1 MNTLQSKNRPRRAIV
16 LQLALLAIVFQ
27 GVVATTPTTPLNGD
41 VAAVSAPA
49 QLFGAIP
56 LSQPEQ

>member
-1 MNTLQSKNRPRRAIV
+1 MDTRQLTNRPRLTIA
-16 LQLALLAIVFQ
+16 LQLALLVIVFQ
-27 GVVATTPTTPLNGD
+27 GVVATTPTTPLNSD